1 MKRLLFLFVGLLA
14 GTAFSQEATVST
26 EILTL
31 ALDEPVTNLYFHNGK
46 EISFFQ
52 ANLTG
57 LGEPLAYKGPQQFVL
72 RASEAEFTAKP
83 PLPAPVA
90 SVSLPLNA
98 DRVLLV
104 CVKSADK
111 PLKLVPYDIG
121 KGRLTVGDY
130 RFFNFSHSTLSMI
143 FGTKRFAVAP
153 GTDSVVSDPEWKK
166 EVIEIDMEVAVVKD
180 QKAKSVYS
188 SVWGHRPGR
197 RNFVFMFDG
206 VHDYDPIRIC
216 RFFDVPSKE
225 PEKKAP

>member
-1 MKRLLFLFVGLLA
+1 
-14 GTAFSQEATVST
+14 
-26 EILTL
+26 
-31 ALDEPVTNLYFHNGK
+31 
-46 EISFFQ
+46 
-52 ANLTG
+52 
-57 LGEPLAYKGPQQFVL
+57 VL

-90 SVSLPLNA
+90 TVSLPLNA
-98 DRVLLV
+98 DRILLV
-104 CVKSADK
+104 CVKSVDK

-121 KGRLTVGDY
+121 KGRLTAGDY

-153 GTDSVVSDPEWKK
+153 GTDSVVSDPDWKK
-166 EVIEIDMEVAVVKD
+166 EVTELDMEVAVVKD

-206 VHDYDPIRIC
+206 VHDYDTIRIC

-225 PEKKAP
+225 PEKKEP